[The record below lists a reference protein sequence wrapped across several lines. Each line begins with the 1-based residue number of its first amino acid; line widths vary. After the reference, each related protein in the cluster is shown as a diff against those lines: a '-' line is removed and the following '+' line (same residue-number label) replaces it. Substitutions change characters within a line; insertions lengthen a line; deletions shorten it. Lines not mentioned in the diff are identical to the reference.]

1 MNFSLD
7 SAPSELTYVIL
18 IFGLFVVPKVI
29 ERLRIPA
36 GVVALALGAGVS
48 IGFGFFQHDATIPL
62 LATLGITSLFL
73 FAGLE
78 IDFFELSW
86 NRKILI
92 KHVIIGVVLLLLC
105 TFVVQKYFGLSF
117 QVSCLYALAL
127 VTPSTG
133 FIIDSLPSF
142 GLTDDQKFW
151 VKTKAISTEIVALA
165 VMFFMLQSDS
175 VEGLGISVLGLAA
188 VVVALPVLF
197 HIFARIIAP
206 YAPHSEFAFFLM
218 LAVLCGLWT
227 KRLGA
232 YYLVGAFL
240 VGVAIQRF
248 RHFFT
253 DMDTEKMLHALR
265 LFSSF
270 FIPFYFFNAGLK
282 LSLDE
287 FSMRSI
293 LIGLAMVVI
302 VTPFR
307 LVTVI
312 PLRKYSLRET
322 FKESVGVAGSL
333 LPTLVF
339 GLVIAGILKTRFGI
353 SDELFGALIVYTVVI
368 STVPGLIF
376 KVRVV

>member
-1 MNFSLD
+1 MNFSLET
-7 SAPSELTYVIL
+7 APSELTYVIL
-18 IFGLFVVPKVI
+18 IFALFVVPKVV
-29 ERLRIPA
+29 ERIRVPA
-36 GVVALALGAGVS
+36 GVVALGLGALAS
-48 IGFGFFQHDATIPL
+48 IGFELFRYDATIPL

-78 IDFFELSW
+78 IEFPELYR
-86 NRKILI
+86 NRRILI
-92 KHVIIGVVLLLLC
+92 KHVIIGVVFLLMSTLA
-105 TFVVQKYFGLSF
+105 VQKYFELSF
-117 QVSCLYALAL
+117 QVACLYALAL

-165 VMFFMLQSDS
+165 VMFFMLQSTS
-175 VEGLGISVLGLAA
+175 LQGLGISILGLAA
-188 VVVALPVLF
+188 VILALPVLF
-197 HIFARIIAP
+197 HIFARMIAP

-232 YYLVGAFL
+232 YYLVGAFF

-248 RHFFT
+248 RHFFS
-253 DMDTEKMLHALR
+253 DMDTEKTLHALR

-282 LSLDE
+282 LTMEE
-287 FSMRSI
+287 FSLRSI
-293 LIGLAMVVI
+293 LIGLSLVII

-307 LVTVI
+307 LLTVI

-322 FKESVGVAGSL
+322 LRESATVAGSL

-339 GLVIAGILKTRFGI
+339 GLVIAGILRSRFGI
-353 SDELFGALIVYTVVI
+353 SDELFGALITYTVVI
-368 STVPGLIF
+368 SAVPGFIF
-376 KVRVV
+376 KVKVA